1 MGESL
6 LEVKTRIQTVESI
19 RKITNAM
26 KLIANS
32 RYNQLK
38 NLYDG
43 NLAYMEE
50 IKEAMELCLLY
61 VDYSK
66 TARPTCLVQNP
77 GNKKLYIFVTSTLGL
92 CGSYYN
98 NLSKLASKVL
108 TKNDDV
114 IFIGEKGYRHY
125 KDKVHRAYKRFIH
138 LLDNFSY
145 TKINLFRHQLDELY
159 RQEGYSSINII
170 YTAYINS
177 MTTKCVC
184 KKILPLDGEKIVREK
199 KENLEPLFEGKSSKV
214 ADLIVPHY
222 LDALLYRSFLES
234 AISEQTNRKN
244 SMENAT
250 SSADKLLYELKLEY
264 NKVRQQKITNE
275 INEIVSGSNDAI
287 DFI

>member
-66 TARPTCLVQNP
+66 TSRPTCLVQNP

-199 KENLEPLFEGKSSKV
+199 KEKLEPLFEGKSSKV

>member
-77 GNKKLYIFVTSTLGL
+77 GSKKLYIFVTSTLGL

-98 NLSKLASKVL
+98 NLSKLASKIL

-199 KENLEPLFEGKSSKV
+199 KEKLEPLFEGKSSKV

>member
-1 MGESL
+1 MAKSL

-32 RYNQLK
+32 RFNQLK
-38 NLYDG
+38 AIYDG
-43 NLAYMEE
+43 NSAYMEA
-50 IKEAMELCLLY
+50 IRNCMELCLLY

-66 TARPTCLVQNP
+66 QKRPTCLVENP
-77 GNKKLYIFVTSTLGL
+77 GKKKLYIFVTSTLGL

-98 NLSKLASKVL
+98 NLNKVASKVL

-114 IFIGEKGYRHY
+114 IFIGEKGYRNY
-125 KDKVHRAYKRFIH
+125 KNKVHRAYKRFIH
-138 LLDNFSY
+138 LLDDFSY
-145 TKINLFRHQLDELY
+145 SKINLFRHQIDALY
-159 RQEGYSSINII
+159 REENYSSINII
-170 YTAYINS
+170 YTTFVNS
-177 MTTKCVC
+177 MSTKVVC
-184 KKILPLDGEKIVREK
+184 KKILPFDEKTLVNRQNTKI
-199 KENLEPLFEGKSSKV
+199 EPYFEGKSIKV

-222 LDALLYRSFLES
+222 LDALLYHIFLES
-234 AISEQTNRKN
+234 ALSEQTNRKN

-250 SSADKLLYELKLEY
+250 TSADKLLYELKLEY

-275 INEIVSGSNDAI
+275 INEIVSGTNDAI

>member
-159 RQEGYSSINII
+159 RLEGYSSINII

-199 KENLEPLFEGKSSKV
+199 KEKLEPLFEGKSSKV

>member
-177 MTTKCVC
+177 MNTKCVC

-199 KENLEPLFEGKSSKV
+199 KEKLEPLFEGKSSKV

>member
-66 TARPTCLVQNP
+66 TARPTCLVQNS

-199 KENLEPLFEGKSSKV
+199 KEKLEPLFEGKSSKV

>member
-6 LEVKTRIQTVESI
+6 LEVKNRIQTVESI

-43 NLAYMEE
+43 NLAYMDE

-66 TARPTCLVQNP
+66 AHRPTCLTQNP
-77 GNKKLYIFVTSTLGL
+77 GNKKLFIFVTSTLGL

-98 NLSKLASKVL
+98 NLSKLASKIL
-108 TKNDDV
+108 TKDDDV

-145 TKINLFRHQLDELY
+145 SKINLFRHQLDELY

-170 YTAYINS
+170 YTTYINS

-199 KENLEPLFEGKSSKV
+199 KEKLEPLFEGKSVKV

-250 SSADKLLYELKLEY
+250 TSADKLLYELKLEY

>member
-199 KENLEPLFEGKSSKV
+199 KEKLEPLFEGKSSKV

-264 NKVRQQKITNE
+264 NKVRQQNNKKLLMKLTKSFQE
-275 INEIVSGSNDAI
+275 VMML
-287 DFI
+287 

>member
-50 IKEAMELCLLY
+50 IKEAMELFLLY
-61 VDYSK
+61 VDYSE

-199 KENLEPLFEGKSSKV
+199 KEKLEPLFEGKSSKV

>member
-98 NLSKLASKVL
+98 NLSKLANKVL

-125 KDKVHRAYKRFIH
+125 KDKVNRAYKRFIH

-199 KENLEPLFEGKSSKV
+199 KEKLEPLFEGKSSKV

>member
-108 TKNDDV
+108 TKMMTLFLLV
-114 IFIGEKGYRHY
+114 K
-125 KDKVHRAYKRFIH
+125 KDIVTIKIKSIA
-138 LLDNFSY
+138 L
-145 TKINLFRHQLDELY
+145 TK
-159 RQEGYSSINII
+159 
-170 YTAYINS
+170 
-177 MTTKCVC
+177 
-184 KKILPLDGEKIVREK
+184 
-199 KENLEPLFEGKSSKV
+199 
-214 ADLIVPHY
+214 DLSTY
-222 LDALLYRSFLES
+222 
-234 AISEQTNRKN
+234 
-244 SMENAT
+244 
-250 SSADKLLYELKLEY
+250 
-264 NKVRQQKITNE
+264 
-275 INEIVSGSNDAI
+275 
-287 DFI
+287 